1 MEKVWNYGTKLSAIK
16 KKNINCFECT
26 LKNFKSSFSKRLH
39 IEQNIFEKYKF
50 IDEFFFYKLNL
61 Q

>member
-1 MEKVWNYGTKLSAIK
+1 MELYPSAIK
-16 KKNINCFECT
+16 KRILIVSSAFT

-50 IDEFFFYKLNL
+50 IDEFFFFCKLNL

>member
-1 MEKVWNYGTKLSAIK
+1 MEKVWNYGTISISYK

-50 IDEFFFYKLNL
+50 IDEFFFFFVN
-61 Q
+61 